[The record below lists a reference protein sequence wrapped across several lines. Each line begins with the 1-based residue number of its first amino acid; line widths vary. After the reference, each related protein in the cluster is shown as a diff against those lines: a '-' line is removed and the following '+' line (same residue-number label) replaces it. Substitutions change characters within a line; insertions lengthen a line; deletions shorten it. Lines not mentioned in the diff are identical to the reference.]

1 MKADLIFPEDL
12 GRVIPHASV
21 ISLAGAGGKT
31 TLMFRL
37 SGLLAED
44 TVVTTTTK
52 VGAGQIVDSDLQL
65 TCDEFPP
72 DQRMKSIWVS
82 PSLLPVN
89 GKISGCSLSEFSKL
103 AVLCK
108 ANNYALIN
116 EADGAAC
123 RHIKAPADHEPVLPP
138 ETDVCIYLAGLDVL
152 GSTVNNNNVHRP
164 ELFSAVTGADP
175 GEIITA
181 EHIIRLYDHPLGG
194 LKNMPKKALRIA
206 YLTHADTPERVAAG
220 QYIADALKNYDF
232 ICLRR

>member
-1 MKADLIFPEDL
+1 MKADIIFPEDL

-52 VGAGQIVDSDLQL
+52 VGAGQIMYSDMQL

-72 DQRMKSIWVS
+72 DRRMKSIWVS

-89 GKISGCSLSEFSKL
+89 GKIGGCSLSEFSIL
-103 AVLCK
+103 ADRCK
-108 ANNYALIN
+108 ANNFALIN

-123 RHIKAPADHEPVLPP
+123 RHIKAPADHEPVIPQ

-152 GSTVNNNNVHRP
+152 GSAVNSINVHRP
-164 ELFSAVTGADP
+164 ELFSAVTDADP
-175 GEIITA
+175 GDIIT
-181 EHIIRLYDHPLGG
+181 EKHIVRLYDHPLGG
-194 LKNMPKKALRIA
+194 LKNMPGKALRIA
-206 YLTHADTPERVAAG
+206 YLTHADTPERIAAG
-220 QYIADALKNYDF
+220 QYIADALKNYDI
-232 ICLRR
+232 ICLHK